1 MPSEMFETGAALVF
15 GATGGIGRAIA
26 IELARAGADVAIAYR
41 TNKAVADQ
49 LVLEVLELGRA
60 ASTHAVNVT
69 QSNQI
74 QAALLDATK
83 IHGRVHTIVFCAGP
97 LVEQRYLAE
106 VTPQAWQSALEIEAT
121 GFFNVFQ
128 ASVGML
134 RNAGGGSYVHLGSA
148 GDVSWP
154 KRDGLSVAPKA
165 VNEALIRGIAR
176 EEGRFGIRANSV
188 LIGAIDAGMFRKLK
202 ERGELDQKW
211 VDETIRTIAIKRI
224 GEPEEIGYA
233 VVFLASKRAAYITGQ
248 QISVS
253 GGYGL

>member
-1 MPSEMFETGAALVF
+1 MLESFEAGAALIF

-26 IELARAGADVAIAYR
+26 MEFGRAGTDVAVTYR
-41 TNKAVADQ
+41 TNQSVADQ
-49 LVLEVLELGRA
+49 LLAELRALGRT
-60 ASTHAVNVT
+60 ASAHLVDVTQPDQIEKALVDAVNVHER
-69 QSNQI
+69 
-74 QAALLDATK
+74 
-83 IHGRVHTIVFCAGP
+83 IHTLVFAAGP

-106 VTPQAWQSALEIEAT
+106 ISAQGWQRAIEIEAT

-128 ASVGML
+128 ASVGRL
-134 RNAGGGSYVHLGSA
+134 RKWGGGSFVHLGSA

-188 LIGAIDAGMFRKLK
+188 LVGAIDGGMFLKLK

-211 VDETIRTIAIKRI
+211 VDETIRTIAIKRL
-224 GEPEEIGYA
+224 GKPEEIGYA
-233 VVFLASKRAAYITGQ
+233 VVFLASNRAAYVTGQ
-248 QISVS
+248 QINVS